1 MLRVRWRRHLAENP
15 HDLARSISV
24 ADRLEA
30 LLAHF
35 SVHAQMFNAGKL
47 CGINELTPDGD
58 SGQLHLVWRG
68 AVDVQH
74 GGETVLRIAEPSL
87 LMYPRPRPH
96 RLVTDPDS
104 GADLTCAHL
113 RFEGGS
119 ANPIAETLPAWVC
132 LPLAQVDG
140 LEGVLKL
147 LFDEAFHDRC
157 GRAAL
162 VDRLFEVVL
171 IQVLR
176 QVMENGGVHSGLLAG
191 LAHPKLRH
199 ALIAMHEQPAEE
211 WGLDA
216 LSLKAGMSRSAFA
229 NAFRDTLGSTPGAY
243 LQQWRIALVQ
253 QSLRRNRP
261 LKLIADE
268 VGYGSEST
276 LSRAFK
282 AQCGISPRE
291 WRDAQGA

>member
-1 MLRVRWRRHLAENP
+1 M
-15 HDLARSISV
+15 

-35 SVHAQMFNAGKL
+35 SVRAQMFNAGRL
-47 CGINELTPDGD
+47 CGINELVPDGD
-58 SGQLHLVWRG
+58 SGQLHLIWRG
-68 AVDVQH
+68 PVDVHH
-74 GGETVLRIAEPSL
+74 GGPRVLRIVEPSL
-87 LMYPRPRPH
+87 LMYPRPQPH
-96 RLVTDPDS
+96 RLVTDPEQ

-113 RFEGGS
+113 RFDGGS
-119 ANPIAETLPAWVC
+119 ANPIAETLPPWVC
-132 LPLAQVDG
+132 LPLARVEG

-147 LFDEAFHDRC
+147 LFDEAFHERC
-157 GRAAL
+157 GRVAL
-162 VDRLFEVVL
+162 VDRLFDVVL
-171 IQVLR
+171 IQLLR
-176 QVMENGGVHSGLLAG
+176 HVMENGTVQSGLLAG

-199 ALIAMHEQPAEE
+199 ALIAMHEQPAQE
-211 WGLDA
+211 WGLEP
-216 LSLKAGMSRSAFA
+216 LSSRAGMSRSAFA
-229 NAFRDTLGSTPGAY
+229 NAFRDTLGCTPGAY
-243 LQQWRIALVQ
+243 LQRWRIALVQ

-282 AQCGISPRE
+282 AQCGVSPRE